1 MTKAIQLVL
10 EEELAQKYENLSSNE
25 KEKLMEMVQN
35 LLKAES
41 SWASLK
47 DIISRL
53 AQNEIKAQPG
63 QPTDRRPSHFGSAKG
78 KITIADDFD
87 TPLDDFAD
95 YQ

>member
-10 EEELAQKYENLSSNE
+10 EEELAQKYENLSSVE
-25 KEKLMEMVQN
+25 KERLMEMIQN

-53 AQNEIKAQPG
+53 AQSEIKAQPG
-63 QPTDRRPSHFGSAKG
+63 QPTDRRPSYFGSARG
-78 KITIADDFD
+78 KIKIADDFD
-87 TPLDDFAD
+87 APTLFE
-95 YQ
+95 